1 MKRARFSTLLSVLAA
16 FLLSCAFNWNAGAA
30 ESPAAAKPDI
40 AKGQKIATQVCAA
53 CHAADGNSVMPVN
66 PKLAGQFPEYLVK
79 QLMNFKPAN
88 GKPAERN
95 NVVMGGMAST
105 LSSDEDMR
113 NVAAYYA
120 WQKAKPDAAKSKDL
134 AAIGEKLYRGGN
146 AATGIPACASCHGPN
161 GAGIPAQ
168 YPRISGQF
176 AEYAEAQLRAFR
188 SGERANDPQKM
199 MRSIAARMSDLE
211 IKAVSDYVAGLR

>member
-1 MKRARFSTLLSVLAA
+1 MKRARISAQLPVPAALLLG
-16 FLLSCAFNWNAGAA
+16 CAICLNAGAVGA
-30 ESPAAAKPDI
+30 QAAAKPDI

-53 CHAADGNSVMPVN
+53 CHAADGNSVLPEN
-66 PKLAGQFPEYLVK
+66 PRLAGQHPEYLVK
-79 QLMNFKPAN
+79 QLMNFMPAN

-105 LSSDEDMR
+105 LSSAQEMR
-113 NVAAYYA
+113 DIAAYYA
-120 WQKAKPDAAKSKDL
+120 SQKPKPDAAKSKDL

-146 AATGIPACASCHGPN
+146 AATGIPACASCHGAR

-176 AEYAEAQLRAFR
+176 AEYAELQLKAFR